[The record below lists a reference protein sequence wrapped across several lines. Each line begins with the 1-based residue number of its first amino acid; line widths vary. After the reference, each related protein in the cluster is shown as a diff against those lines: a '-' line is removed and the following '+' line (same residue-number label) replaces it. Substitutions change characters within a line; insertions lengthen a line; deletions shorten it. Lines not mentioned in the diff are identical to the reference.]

1 MSNAKKF
8 FGLSSPFAER
18 LKLLFFNSGET
29 QEQAAN
35 RFNVTRQGFGNW
47 LNGRTQPDY
56 DALCKLAEYYHVSTD
71 YLLGRTDAKT
81 PDTSISGCTQLTGL
95 SETSI
100 RKLMELNEENRATWY
115 GDVCNSI
122 ISNDNF
128 TALVFYLTTLVTRRF
143 SNKKL
148 SEFNYGATVQEV
160 YEGIVSNVF
169 FRLTTDLK
177 EEYKSKLETDC
188 RDAYDLVYGLYRG
201 NKITE
206 EQRDDL
212 IKEFDKGNFDYVPP
226 ELRKR
231 KGEKNKG

>member
-188 RDAYDLVYGLYRG
+188 RDAYDLVYGLCDVE
-201 NKITE
+201 KKV
-206 EQRDDL
+206 L
-212 IKEFDKGNFDYVPP
+212 IIYCNENFY
-226 ELRKR
+226 KF
-231 KGEKNKG
+231 

>member
-35 RFNVTRQGFGNW
+35 RFGVSRQGFGNW

-56 DALCKLAEYYHVSTD
+56 DALCKLAEYYNVSTD

-231 KGEKNKG
+231 KGENDNG